1 MKKVLVAVLLAVLIG
16 GGMAFY
22 FLKDIKL
29 DSISLNE
36 GMVKAN
42 AFQVGVFT
50 SYDNALKV
58 ADRNNG
64 IVVSDDD
71 LYRVYV
77 AISTNS
83 EVIRKLEDYYDSI
96 GLRYYLKE
104 IDVSKTF
111 SKNVTVYEE
120 MILKSSVDT
129 YTTINLDVLH
139 EYQENLL

>member
-1 MKKVLVAVLLAVLIG
+1 
-16 GGMAFY
+16 
-22 FLKDIKL
+22 
-29 DSISLNE
+29 
-36 GMVKAN
+36 MVKAN